1 MKPGTPRVVLLGDT
15 SVGKTCLLNRI
26 MGGDFI
32 PNVQSTTAAS
42 SAHFRRDPSDPGMQI
57 WDTAGMERYRSLNS
71 LYYRNAVAGLLVFD
85 VAERQSFDGLSAWYD
100 EFVQNSSTSRSVY
113 LVANKIDLRE
123 AYGVVSDSEIH
134 EWCEGHQATSFF
146 VSARTGENVR
156 HMFLTVRERLPE
168 TGMTSL
174 PTQQALLMQEP
185 APPKN
190 PCC

>member
-1 MKPGTPRVVLLGDT
+1 
-15 SVGKTCLLNRI
+15 
-26 MGGDFI
+26 
-32 PNVQSTTAAS
+32 
-42 SAHFRRDPSDPGMQI
+42 MQI
-57 WDTAGMERYRSLNS
+57 WDTAGTERYKSLNS

-100 EFVQNSSTSRSVY
+100 EFIQNSSTSRSVY

-123 AYGVVSDSEIH
+123 TAGVVSDSEIR

-168 TGMTSL
+168 TNVT
-174 PTQQALLMQEP
+174 PHTKQQALPMRET
-185 APPKN
+185 APPN
-190 PCC
+190 NSCC